1 MLICHDAALYWKVEM
16 LSQLVQDAIKDL
28 LTLNWS
34 YGQIS
39 TLLDIPLSIVI
50 TVRLPETGF
59 DLPRSQDR
67 FFDSAK

>member
-1 MLICHDAALYWKVEM
+1 M
-16 LSQLVQDAIKDL
+16 LSHLKKDGIRDL
-28 LTLNWS
+28 LRANWS

-39 TLLDIPLSIVI
+39 TLLKIPFSIVI
-50 TVRLPETGF
+50 TVQLPETGF

>member
-1 MLICHDAALYWKVEM
+1 M
-16 LSQLVQDAIKDL
+16 LSQLVQNGIKDL
-28 LTLNWS
+28 LRANWN
-34 YGQIS
+34 YERIS
-39 TLLDIPLSIVI
+39 TLLEIPLSIVI